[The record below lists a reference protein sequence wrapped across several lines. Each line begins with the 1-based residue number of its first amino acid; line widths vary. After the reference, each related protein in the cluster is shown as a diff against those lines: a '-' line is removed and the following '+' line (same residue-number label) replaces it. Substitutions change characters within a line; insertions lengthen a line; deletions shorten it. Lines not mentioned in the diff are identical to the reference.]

1 MSEQCRECGESFD
14 RTQLL
19 AGYCGPCLA
28 GECEILC
35 EVDGVASGERVGV
48 CLADGRPVFRSRMAG
63 TIYHAT
69 ADR

>member
-1 MSEQCRECGESFD
+1 VNESETVWNEPGIFD
-14 RTQLL
+14 ADPWT
-19 AGYCGPCLA
+19 
-28 GECEILC
+28 ECEILC

-48 CLADGRPVFRSRMAG
+48 CPADGRPVFRSRMAG